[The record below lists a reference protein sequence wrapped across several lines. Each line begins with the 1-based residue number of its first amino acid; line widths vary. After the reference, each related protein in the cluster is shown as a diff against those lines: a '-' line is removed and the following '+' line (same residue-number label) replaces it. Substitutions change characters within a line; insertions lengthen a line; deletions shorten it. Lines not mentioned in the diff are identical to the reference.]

1 MDRRQQ
7 KTREAVFNAFSRLLA
22 RKPYN
27 HITVQEIID
36 EANIGR
42 STFYAHFETK
52 DDLLNAICR
61 QIFGHVFST
70 VLDAEA
76 HHDFSGE
83 NSTLS
88 DKLTHLL
95 YHLRE
100 QREEMI
106 TLLSGESSDLF
117 LRYFKTYLAQLFAD
131 YAAPPLDTISVSIPR
146 DFVLNHYVSSFAEA
160 VKWWMSEDMKT
171 APEKVVEYYMS
182 LTKSGK

>member
-7 KTREAVFNAFSRLLA
+7 KTRDAIFNAFSRLLE
-22 RKPYN
+22 RKSYN

-52 DDLLNAICR
+52 DDLLNAICK

-76 HHDFSGE
+76 HHDFSKE
-83 NSTLS
+83 NSTLA

-95 YHLRE
+95 CHLQE
-100 QREEMI
+100 QKKEMI
-106 TLLSGESSDLF
+106 TVLSGESSDLF
-117 LRYFKTYLAQLFAD
+117 LRYFKTYLAQLFAN
-131 YAAPPLDTISVSIPR
+131 YEALHFSTIPK
-146 DFVLNHYVSSFAEA
+146 DFALNHYVSSFAEA
-160 VKWWMSEDMKT
+160 VKWWTGEGMET
-171 APEKVVEYYMS
+171 APEKVVEYYMA
-182 LTKSGK
+182 LTKETNI